1 MNELTIDDPNDA
13 AEYGEFPSKS
23 ELLDFLEVHM
33 WPAFEAERDRLEVM
47 DCWFSGDQPHLN
59 PPQGATPE
67 LRALLELSKT
77 PWLGLVVTS
86 LAQAMYVD
94 GYQSPESDKDTL
106 KPVWDTWLANGMQ
119 KHQVAIHRAA
129 LGYGYSYVRVTP
141 GVTPSGKSQAY
152 IRGVSPKECLCLYDD
167 PAVDDFPRLA
177 LQVKWDRRAGQLTGG
192 ATLFLFDSTT
202 MWTIRRD
209 QDKGFEVVK
218 SQPHGSQVVPFV
230 RYTNMLDLDGNAPGE
245 IDLNVKVASRIDKT
259 VYDRL
264 VAQHFGSWKQRWI
277 VGLTDFATS
286 QEDGARKK
294 LKLAQDQIAVFEDTE
309 VKIGD
314 WDATPLDGYLAA
326 KEEDVD
332 DLASVSQLPAHVL
345 RGSRLSNMAADAL
358 AAASHPLTQKV
369 YERQVSF
376 GASHEAV
383 LRLAAALDGHGD
395 VAEDFSAHVTW
406 QDMQIRSLA
415 QAADAL
421 GKMATLLGVPKQAL
435 WRLIPGITQLDVEHW
450 EQIALD
456 DEDPMNKKWAEEMAS
471 KVPAKVN
478 FGGNPSGSKSPAQS
492 DASVAGGGVD
502 RPVG

>member
-1 MNELTIDDPNDA
+1 MDELLVNDVNDTSD
-13 AEYGEFPSKS
+13 YGEFGSREK
-23 ELLDFLEVHM
+23 LMDFLEVHM
-33 WPAFEAERDRLEVM
+33 WPAYEAERERLKVM
-47 DCWFSGDQPHLN
+47 DCWYSGDQPHLN
-59 PPQGATPE
+59 PPSDASQE

-94 GYQSPESDKDTL
+94 GYQSPESDKAKL

-141 GVTPSGKSQAY
+141 GVTPSGKPRAY

-177 LQVKWDRRAGQLTGG
+177 LQVKWERKAGKLTGG
-192 ATLFLFDSTT
+192 ATLYLFDSTT
-202 MWTIRRD
+202 MWTI
-209 QDKGFEVVK
+209 QYGIESGFELLK
-218 SQPHGSQVVPFV
+218 SQPHGSDVVPFV

-245 IDLNVKVASRIDKT
+245 IDLNIKTASRIDKT

-264 VAQHFGSWKQRWI
+264 VAQHFASWKQRWI
-277 VGLTDFATS
+277 VGLAAPGDAEGMARRVKLSTS
-286 QEDGARKK
+286 SLAIFEDG
-294 LKLAQDQIAVFEDTE
+294 E
-309 VKIGD
+309 VKMGE
-314 WDATPLDGYLAA
+314 WKETPLDGYIAA
-326 KEEDVD
+326 KDEDLD
-332 DLASVSQLPAHVL
+332 DLASVTQLPAHVL
-345 RGSRLSNMAADAL
+345 RGSRLSNMAAEAL

-421 GKMATLLGVPKQAL
+421 GKIASLLGVPKQAL
-435 WRLIPGITQLDVEHW
+435 WRMIPGITQLDVEHW
-450 EQIALD
+450 EQLAID
-456 DEDPMNKKWAEEMAS
+456 EEDPLNKHWAEETAS
-471 KVPAKVN
+471 KVAKPYI
-478 FGGNPSGSKSPAQS
+478 GGNPSGSKTPVRADNPDSA
-492 DASVAGGGVD
+492 AAG
-502 RPVG
+502 